1 MAKFSSDEALAV
13 VTVQQLVNDWAYD
26 LDFHGNANVGGLV
39 TDDVAYNV
47 SGALRQGRAA
57 VEAFYADRRERLKS
71 SGQSL
76 PVVRHVNT
84 NFRTT
89 FVNHGEVEVTFSLV
103 YFSTE
108 VPGFNPA
115 DVIAVAD
122 VWMTCRRGRDGD
134 WKIAKFDSTQPLK
147 RPS

>member
-13 VTVQQLVNDWAYD
+13 VSVQQLVNDWAYD
-26 LDFHGNANVGGLV
+26 LDFNGNANVGGLV
-39 TDDVAYNV
+39 TADVTYNV
-47 SGALRQGRAA
+47 AGALRQGRAA
-57 VEAFYADRRERLKS
+57 VEAFYADRREKLKS
-71 SGQSL
+71 AGQPQ
-76 PVVRHVNT
+76 PVIRHVNT

-89 FVNHGEVEVTFSLV
+89 FVGLSEVELTFSLV
-103 YFSTE
+103 FFSTE

-122 VWMTCRRGRDGD
+122 VWMTCRRGSDGD
-134 WKIAKFDSTQPLK
+134 WKIAKFDSAQPLK